1 MKALLRNDVYACQT
15 ADGAIF
21 MDLKS
26 GQYFGLDL
34 QKTRMLVPHIQGW
47 PGSAGTSNAD
57 AEPADEKASAAIV
70 NSLLTGP
77 MLLTNCTEAGKS
89 IEFPVVRQTNAIPF
103 RGTIRPYP
111 RVNSRHILKFL
122 RAYIRAVFE
131 MECGSLVSTVRRV
144 RARKGRHSSAVRPNT
159 NIVELVR
166 VFRFL
171 TPWLYAAKDHCLFDS
186 MVLVEFLASYSVF
199 PTWVI
204 GVRTRPFAAHS
215 WLQMDSL
222 VLNERLEIAELY
234 VPIITV

>member
-1 MKALLRNDVYACQT
+1 MKVLLRNDVYACQT
-15 ADGAIF
+15 ADGAVF

-34 QKTRMLVPHIQGW
+34 QKTRALVPHIEGW
-47 PGSAGTSNAD
+47 RGSAGTSNAD

-77 MLLTNCTEAGKS
+77 MLLTNCPEAGKS
-89 IEFPVVRQTNAIPF
+89 IEFPVLRQTNAIPF

-111 RVNSRHILKFL
+111 RVNSL
-122 RAYIRAVFE
+122 YIRAVFE
-131 MECGSLVSTVRRV
+131 MEFGSLASTVRRV
-144 RARKGRHSSAVRPNT
+144 RARKDRHSSVVQPST

-186 MVLVEFLASYSVF
+186 IVLVEFLASYSVF

-215 WLQMDSL
+215 WLQIDSL

-234 VPIITV
+234 VPIIAV